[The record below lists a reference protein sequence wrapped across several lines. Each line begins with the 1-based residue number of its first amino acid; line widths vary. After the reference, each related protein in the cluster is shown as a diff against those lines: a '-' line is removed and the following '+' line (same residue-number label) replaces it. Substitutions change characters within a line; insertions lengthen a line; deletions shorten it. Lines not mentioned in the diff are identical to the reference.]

1 MVKSTQTNPNE
12 IQLDDI
18 SKDEDMEE
26 QMAWEENNF
35 APLEVVEEGAN
46 AAPQAKR
53 LEEELEPIVQIG
65 IERATKQ
72 AKVATSPAT
81 MIG

>member
-1 MVKSTQTNPNE
+1 MVRSTQTNPNE

-26 QMAWEENNF
+26 RMAWEENNL

-46 AAPQAKR
+46 VAPQAKR
-53 LEEELEPIVQIG
+53 NKEELEPIVQIG
-65 IERATKQ
+65 IERAMKQ
-72 AKVATSPAT
+72 AKVATFHAT
-81 MIG
+81 MTS